1 MRRYALNIYG
11 AQDRT
16 FIIVKKIYIN
26 KSFRNP
32 ERMIEEELRELIREI
47 RHCFRCWD
55 MFKDWDRESRMLIR
69 DWYNRGP
76 WFFPPYPNGN
86 VKGFFG
92 TEGVVFICKIP
103 STGGRTFPD
112 RRVKMFYELLSKH
125 GLENAHIT
133 DLVKCRRRTKLSA
146 EEWERMLN
154 NCFHFLIKELAI
166 LMLGGAELENLRSIL
181 LVPVGGAAHKAL
193 KKRREELIEG
203 VTNELMKR
211 MVPSDRDKLGN
222 IVNERVQIY
231 DGFITHYAARKRKEE
246 LEKKLVQEIGK
257 VKEDAEQRNII

>member
-1 MRRYALNIYG
+1 
-11 AQDRT
+11 
-16 FIIVKKIYIN
+16 
-26 KSFRNP
+26 
-32 ERMIEEELRELIREI
+32 MIEEELRELIREI

-133 DLVKCRRRTKLSA
+133 DLVKCRRRTKLSV

-222 IVNERVQIY
+222 IANERVQICS
-231 DGFITHYAARKRKEE
+231 GRITHYAA
-246 LEKKLVQEIGK
+246 K
-257 VKEDAEQRNII
+257 VKEEELKKKLDQEIMNIKRSHGSPEF